1 MPMNATQKQNRK
13 LRVAIIGAG
22 PAGFYTAGQLFKHKG
37 LDIEV
42 DMYER
47 LPTPYGLVRGGVA
60 PDHQKIK
67 SVTKIYERIGQ
78 QDRFRFFGY
87 VEFGTDIRLA
97 DLKRHYHQ
105 IVFATGAQLGRQLGI
120 PGSDLLGSHPASD
133 FVAWYN
139 GHPDYRDLEFD
150 LTQERAVVIGN
161 GNVAIDVV
169 RILSHTPEELHKTD
183 IADYALD
190 ALRQSQINEVFL
202 LGRRGPAQAA
212 FTPPEIVELGKLKN
226 LDIYVPSPEAELD
239 PLSQA
244 EMKSNP
250 DRAALKNI
258 TAIQEYAKNKLGHK
272 PRRVNIRF
280 LVSPVEI
287 HGDQAGRVSGLRLVK
302 NALVKNEVGTLRAE
316 PTDEFEEIP
325 TGLVFHSIGY
335 RGSELQGIPFNGRW
349 GIIPNQKG
357 RVISA
362 SETHL
367 PGIYTVGWIKRGPT
381 GVIGTNKLDAI
392 ETVKAMLADIA
403 NNEILTPELPTA
415 DAAVKMVQ
423 ARQPQFILFTD
434 WLHLDR
440 LEIERGVPENRPRM
454 KFSVI
459 EEMLSNVGR

>member
-1 MPMNATQKQNRK
+1 MNATQKQNRK

-105 IVFATGAQLGRQLGI
+105 IVFATGAQLGSQLGI

-212 FTPPEIVELGKLKN
+212 FTPPENVEQGKLKN
-226 LDIYVPSPEAELD
+226 LDIYV
-239 PLSQA
+239 
-244 EMKSNP
+244 
-250 DRAALKNI
+250 
-258 TAIQEYAKNKLGHK
+258 
-272 PRRVNIRF
+272 RF
-280 LVSPVEI
+280 
-287 HGDQAGRVSGLRLVK
+287 
-302 NALVKNEVGTLRAE
+302 
-316 PTDEFEEIP
+316 F
-325 TGLVFHSIGY
+325 
-335 RGSELQGIPFNGRW
+335 
-349 GIIPNQKG
+349 
-357 RVISA
+357 
-362 SETHL
+362 
-367 PGIYTVGWIKRGPT
+367 
-381 GVIGTNKLDAI
+381 
-392 ETVKAMLADIA
+392 
-403 NNEILTPELPTA
+403 LTP
-415 DAAVKMVQ
+415 VQ
-423 ARQPQFILFTD
+423 NTL
-434 WLHLDR
+434 
-440 LEIERGVPENRPRM
+440 
-454 KFSVI
+454 
-459 EEMLSNVGR
+459 